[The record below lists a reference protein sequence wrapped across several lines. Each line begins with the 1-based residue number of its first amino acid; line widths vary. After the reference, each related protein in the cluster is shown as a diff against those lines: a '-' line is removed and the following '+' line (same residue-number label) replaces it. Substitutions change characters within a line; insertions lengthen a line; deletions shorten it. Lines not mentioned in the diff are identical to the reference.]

1 MRQRYLSKDQYD
13 QDSASFL
20 STMEPFPKTIM
31 IFWIYSSI
39 PDQRKDLINLSIL
52 AAIVIGI
59 GNKDKLF
66 TIDLIRQTLPP
77 ILQQEIHSPKKTDNS
92 AVEEHWLIQLLHLKP
107 KPIHAITNSSRY
119 FQRSPNQEWK
129 SILER

>member
-1 MRQRYLSKDQYD
+1 
-13 QDSASFL
+13 
-20 STMEPFPKTIM
+20 MEPFPKTIM

-92 AVEEHWLIQLLHLKP
+92 AVEEH
-107 KPIHAITNSSRY
+107 
-119 FQRSPNQEWK
+119 
-129 SILER
+129 

>member
-1 MRQRYLSKDQYD
+1 
-13 QDSASFL
+13 
-20 STMEPFPKTIM
+20 M
-31 IFWIYSSI
+31 IFWTSSI

-77 ILQQEIHSPKKTDNS
+77 ILQQEIHSPKKQI
-92 AVEEHWLIQLLHLKP
+92 IQLLKN
-107 KPIHAITNSSRY
+107 TD
-119 FQRSPNQEWK
+119 
-129 SILER
+129 